1 MGGKWHGE
9 RRGEIERRRG
19 QLEMEKPWHMG
30 VMVVEGRRMMNE
42 KRSDRISELDV
53 RLFDFEDESE
63 KDREL

>member
-1 MGGKWHGE
+1 
-9 RRGEIERRRG
+9 
-19 QLEMEKPWHMG
+19 MEKPWHMG